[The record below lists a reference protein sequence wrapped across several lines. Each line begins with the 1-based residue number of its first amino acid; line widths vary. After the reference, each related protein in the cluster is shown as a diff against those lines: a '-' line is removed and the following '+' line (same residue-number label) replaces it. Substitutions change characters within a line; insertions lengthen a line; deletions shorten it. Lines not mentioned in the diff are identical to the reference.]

1 MLIWCSIQYVILC
14 SCIRFGILPAEFPA
28 ALMAKAGVQL
38 ISLNLL
44 ELEPGVLDS
53 KAQGS
58 IPTRITKLCFQFT
71 FLLGGVEGQDQKQ
84 HTLPLP
90 NSLSSF
96 DTNGLQLFSNLT

>member
-44 ELEPGVLDS
+44 ELEFQHALSLRNYIVKSEQPHWSHSIFKLILDEVRLLRLFLHLVC
-53 KAQGS
+53 
-58 IPTRITKLCFQFT
+58 IYLT
-71 FLLGGVEGQDQKQ
+71 FVFSVQAGQ
-84 HTLPLP
+84 
-90 NSLSSF
+90 
-96 DTNGLQLFSNLT
+96 